1 VTNRVKYIVVQGD
14 GMADEPIAE
23 LGGKTPLEAAHTPN
37 LDHMAAR
44 GILGLTRTIPRGL
57 PPGSDVGTMSV
68 LGYDPA
74 QFHTGRSPIEAASM
88 GVELGPD
95 DIAFR
100 CNLVTLET
108 AEGGVEIMRDF
119 AGGHPPT
126 DEATQIIAD
135 LGRALGREGL
145 EFHPGVSYRHL
156 LVWRRGESRMRT
168 APPHDL
174 SDKPVEAHFPNGPGA
189 DVLNDLM
196 MRSRAFL
203 AEHPLCRARLARG
216 DRSPTSIWLW
226 GQGKR
231 PRVPTLHERYGIE
244 GSVIAAVDL
253 VNGLGVLAGLHR
265 IAVPGAT
272 GYLDTNFLGKAEYGL
287 RALGDRDFLFL
298 HVEAPDEAGHL
309 GDPAKKVEAIEN
321 VDAKVIGPLL
331 EGLRQAG
338 GDWRM
343 MVLPDH
349 PTPCATKTHTD
360 EPVPFVVYVASDEQK
375 PRGQS
380 RGYNE
385 RDAREKGIF
394 IPEAHT
400 LLARLLRRSDTASRS
415 RTDGETPAP

>member
-1 VTNRVKYIVVQGD
+1 VKYVVLQGD

-23 LGGKTPLEAAHTPN
+23 LGGKTPLEAARTPN
-37 LDHMAAR
+37 LDHMAGR

-74 QFHTGRSPIEAASM
+74 RYHTGRSPIEAASM

-108 AEGGVEIMRDF
+108 PTGGVEIMRDF
-119 AGGHPPT
+119 AAGHPPT
-126 DEATQIIAD
+126 AEAAEIVLD
-135 LGRALGREGL
+135 MNRALGREGL

-156 LVWRRGESRMRT
+156 LVWRKGESGMKT
-168 APPHDL
+168 TPPHDL
-174 SDKPVEAHFPNGPGA
+174 SDKPVAGHFPTGQGA
-189 DVLNDLM
+189 EVLNDLIE
-196 MRSRAFL
+196 RSRAFL
-203 AEHPLCRARLARG
+203 AEHRLCRERLARG
-216 DRSPTSIWLW
+216 ERAANAIWLW

-231 PRVPTLHERYGIE
+231 PKVPTLRDRYGID

-253 VNGLGVLAGLHR
+253 VNGLGVLAGLRR
-265 IAVPGAT
+265 ISVPGAT

-287 RALGDRDFLFL
+287 RALEERDFLFL
-298 HVEAPDEAGHL
+298 HVEAPDEGGHL
-309 GDPAKKVEAIEN
+309 GDPQKKVEAIEN
-321 VDAKVIGPLL
+321 FDQKVVGPIL
-331 EGLRQAG
+331 EGLRQRG
-338 GDWRM
+338 GEWRI

-349 PTPCATKTHTD
+349 PTPCALKTHTD
-360 EPVPFVVYVASDEQK
+360 DPVPFVVYVSSDEQK
-375 PRGQS
+375 PRALS

-385 RDAREKGIF
+385 RDAREQGIF

-400 LLARLLRRSDTASRS
+400 LLERLLRR
-415 RTDGETPAP
+415 